1 MTKLVVTITCALACA
16 AEFVLQIAK
25 AFPVGTD
32 TPLHLALA
40 VGWLGVMVAFTCA
53 AIRDIL
59 DRHDNTNK

>member
-16 AEFVLQIAK
+16 AGFVLQIAK

-32 TPLHLALA
+32 TPLRLALA
-40 VGWLGVMVAFTCA
+40 VGWFGVMAGFTCA

-59 DRHDNTNK
+59 DRHNNTNK